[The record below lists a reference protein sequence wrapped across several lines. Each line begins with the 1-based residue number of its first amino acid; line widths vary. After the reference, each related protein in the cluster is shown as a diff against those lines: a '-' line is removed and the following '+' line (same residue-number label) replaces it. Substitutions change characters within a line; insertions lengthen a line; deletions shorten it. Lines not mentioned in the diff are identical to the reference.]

1 MAKKYSFY
9 LKDDNQVLLDE
20 VKEIMRELTGIEKP
34 QQSAIINKAIEEY
47 CKEYIEKN
55 KKSQPCFIICLK
67 ARCWVLILSILKKQS
82 KITLLLFFK
91 VMYLLD

>member
-1 MAKKYSFY
+1 MEENELAKKYSFY
-9 LKDDNQVLLDE
+9 LKDENQILLDE

-55 KKSQPCFIICLK
+55 K
-67 ARCWVLILSILKKQS
+67 
-82 KITLLLFFK
+82 LFL
-91 VMYLLD
+91 Y

>member
-1 MAKKYSFY
+1 MAKKYRFY

-55 KKSQPCFIICLK
+55 KKS
-67 ARCWVLILSILKKQS
+67 
-82 KITLLLFFK
+82 
-91 VMYLLD
+91 